1 LSKEILRLHQANLK
15 EVTSNSTNKEFIEK
29 RKEDSQDS
37 FTSIST
43 DIQNAIHYDLLEN
56 EIYNT

>member
-1 LSKEILRLHQANLK
+1 LRLHQANLK
-15 EVTSNSTNKEFIEK
+15 EVTSNSTIKEFIEK

>member
-1 LSKEILRLHQANLK
+1 LHEQKLK
-15 EVTSNSTNKEFIEK
+15 QGAGRHFEGTMHSQH
-29 RKEDSQDS
+29 KEDSEDS